1 MHTYKSKYPG
11 ATLVEFR
18 RDPPGFLARLARDH
32 GDAVGFRLPGQLVI
46 LFNHPDLIRDVL
58 VTRARSFAK
67 GRGLERTKLLLGE
80 GLLTSEGTLHLRQRR
95 LVQPAFHR
103 DRMAAYGSTMVQA
116 AEKRTSAWQDGAT
129 IDVLHEMMALTLAV
143 VGRTLFGAEVE
154 RDADTVRTAIEI
166 ALKTLTVATLPFAER
181 LDWLPLPHMLRFRRA
196 RAQLDGIIYRL
207 IQERRAGGDRGDLL
221 SLLLLAQDAE
231 GDGMGMTDLQLRDE
245 AMTLLL
251 AGHETTANALTW
263 TWYLVSQHPAVE
275 RELHGELDRTLGGR
289 APTADD
295 LGDLPYTRRV
305 LSEAMRLYP
314 PAWVV
319 GRRAIVDC
327 EVGSHAVP
335 SGALVFVSQWVTHRD
350 PRFFV
355 DPERFDP
362 ERWTQEAAAARPKFS
377 YYPFGAG
384 PRVCIGEQFAWM
396 EGVLVLATLAGRWQ
410 LRLVPGHPVVPQA
423 IVTLRPK
430 FGMRMTVQRRGISSE
445 GGAHIRVRTKG
456 G

>member
-1 MHTYKSKYPG
+1 MVSSGP
-11 ATLVEFR
+11 
-18 RDPPGFLARLARDH
+18 
-32 GDAVGFRLPGQLVI
+32 
-46 LFNHPDLIRDVL
+46 
-58 VTRARSFAK
+58 SF
-67 GRGLERTKLLLGE
+67 
-80 GLLTSEGTLHLRQRR
+80 
-95 LVQPAFHR
+95 
-103 DRMAAYGSTMVQA
+103 Y
-116 AEKRTSAWQDGAT
+116 
-129 IDVLHEMMALTLAV
+129 
-143 VGRTLFGAEVE
+143 
-154 RDADTVRTAIEI
+154 TVRTAIEI

-196 RAQLDGIIYRL
+196 KAQLDGIIYRL

-231 GDGMGMTDLQLRDE
+231 GDGTGMTDLQLRDE

-275 RELHGELDRTLGGR
+275 RELHEELDRTLGGR
-289 APTADD
+289 APSADD
-295 LGDLPYTRRV
+295 LPDLPYTRRV

-319 GRRAIVDC
+319 GRRAVIDC
-327 EVGSHAVP
+327 EVGTHTVP

-362 ERWTQEAAAARPKFS
+362 ERWTQEAASARPKFS

-396 EGVLVLATLAGRWQ
+396 EGVLVLATLARHWR
-410 LRLVPGHPVVPQA
+410 LRLVPGHPVAPQA

-430 FGMRMTVQRRGISSE
+430 FGMRMTVQRRG
-445 GGAHIRVRTKG
+445 
-456 G
+456 

>member
-1 MHTYKSKYPG
+1 MDVHTYKSKYPG
-11 ATLVEFR
+11 TTLVEFR
-18 RDPPGFLARLARDH
+18 RDPPGFLARLARDY
-32 GDAVGFRLPGQLVI
+32 GDAVRFQLPGQPVI

-67 GRGLERTKLLLGE
+67 GRGLERTKLLLGD
-80 GLLTSEGTLHLRQRR
+80 GLLTSEGDLHLRQRR

-103 DRMAAYGSTMVQA
+103 ERVAAHGSTMVRA
-116 AEKRTSAWQDGAT
+116 ADARTSVWQDGAT
-129 IDVLHEMMALTLAV
+129 VDVQHEMMTLTLAI

-154 RDADTVRTAIEI
+154 READTVRGAIET
-166 ALKTLTVATLPFAER
+166 ALKTLTIATLPFAER

-196 RAQLDGIIYRL
+196 RKRLDDIIYRL
-207 IQERRAGGDRGDLL
+207 IQERRAGGERGDLL
-221 SLLLLAQDAE
+221 SLLLTAQDAE
-231 GDGMGMTDLQLRDE
+231 GDGGGMTDRQLRDE

-263 TWYLVSQHPAVE
+263 TWFLVSQHAAVE
-275 RELHGELDRTLGGR
+275 QRLHEELERTLGGR
-289 APTADD
+289 PPTADD
-295 LGDLPYTRRV
+295 LSNLPYTRRV

-319 GRRAIVDC
+319 GRRAISDC
-327 EVGSHAVP
+327 EVGNHAVP

-350 PRFFV
+350 HRFFT

-362 ERWTQEAAAARPKFS
+362 ERWTPEATAARPKFS
-377 YYPFGAG
+377 YYPFGGG
-384 PRVCIGEQFAWM
+384 PRVCVGEQFAWM
-396 EGVLVLATLAGRWQ
+396 EGVLVLASLARRWR

-430 FGMRMTVQRRGISSE
+430 FGMRMTLHRRG
-445 GGAHIRVRTKG
+445 
-456 G
+456 

>member
-1 MHTYKSKYPG
+1 MHVHTYKGKYPG

-18 RDPPGFLARLARDH
+18 RDPPGFLARVARDH
-32 GDAVGFRLPGQLVI
+32 GDAVRFRFPGQPVI

-67 GRGLERTKLLLGE
+67 GRGLERTKLLLGD

-103 DRMAAYGSTMVQA
+103 DRIASYGSTMVQA
-116 AEKRTSAWQDGAT
+116 AERRASAWYEGAT

-154 RDADTVRTAIEI
+154 READTVRTAIEI
-166 ALKTLTVATLPFAER
+166 ALKTLTLATLPFAER
-181 LDWLPLPHMLRFRRA
+181 LDWLPLPHLLRFRRA
-196 RAQLDGIIYRL
+196 KAQLDDIIYRL
-207 IQERRAGGDRGDLL
+207 IQERRSGGDRGDLL

-231 GDGMGMTDLQLRDE
+231 GDGTGMTDLQLRDE
-245 AMTLLL
+245 AITLLL

-295 LGDLPYTRRV
+295 LPDLPYTRRV

-319 GRRAIVDC
+319 GRRAVVDC
-327 EVGSHAVP
+327 EVGSHVVP
-335 SGALVFVSQWVTHRD
+335 SGVLVFVSQWVTHRD

-396 EGVLVLATLAGRWQ
+396 EGVLVLATLARHWR
-410 LRLVPGHPVVPQA
+410 LRLVPGHPVAPQA

-430 FGMRMTVQRRGISSE
+430 FGMRMTVQRRG
-445 GGAHIRVRTKG
+445 
-456 G
+456 